1 LFDFPLMLAPRTSG
15 AASPIP
21 SGGGIDAMQR
31 VHGRPRRFADVER
44 RPVIRLRPR
53 APSTGMDSGE
63 ASPLSAFRA
72 A

>member
-1 LFDFPLMLAPRTSG
+1 MLA
-15 AASPIP
+15 AAHKRRGKPDP